1 VVEQEKGQN
10 DMSEGYEFSTTQMAV
25 AILATSAGCKV
36 SMTTIEDLP
45 DRFTKSSPVGLA
57 VYGYEDH
64 FVVHMDGI
72 VEFVPSGERTE
83 NTDDWIIYL
92 ARLINNFRTKKKD
105 RVTHQPRTPV

>member
-36 SMTTIEDLP
+36 SMITIEDFP
-45 DRFTKSSPVGLA
+45 DRFTKNSPVGLA

-105 RVTHQPRTPV
+105 RVTLQPRTPR